1 MMRWLLRLSV
11 GALLAALLFW
21 LWNRFNQDLVEEEEL
36 DDEIPFEFDVPLEAE
51 DSGLALRS
59 TAPMGSDDANG
70 LATSVGTLTTMPAE
84 AATDGA
90 AQEPPSD
97 GPSAAITD
105 ATLSADGSLPTVSAN
120 GDGGHVTAVLDTDS
134 QTSMPAEAAAVAP
147 VEDAPADDST
157 LADDGEE
164 PEVAK
169 TPPSKGSQE
178 GWDPHEQDAKT
189 GDAPPP
195 GAGDNLIVIKGIGKA
210 TSTRLGE
217 MGITTYGALIATPV
231 DLLIDAFPRVSAA
244 EIESWITQ
252 ARELSGQES

>member
-21 LWNRFNQDLVEEEEL
+21 LWNRFNQDLIEEEEL
-36 DDEIPFEFDVPLEAE
+36 DDEIPFEFDVPLEAA
-51 DSGLALRS
+51 DSGLARRS
-59 TAPMGSDDANG
+59 TEAMGGDDANG

-90 AQEPPSD
+90 AQESPSN
-97 GPSAAITD
+97 GPASASTD
-105 ATLSADGSLPTVSAN
+105 ATLSTAVSLSTVSTN
-120 GDGGHVTAVLDTDS
+120 GDGSHVTAALDTDS
-134 QTSMPAEAAAVAP
+134 QTSMPAESVISSPAAS
-147 VEDAPADDST
+147 APADDSVP
-157 LADDGEE
+157 ADDAEE

-169 TPPSKGSQE
+169 NPPSKGSQE
-178 GWDPHEQDAKT
+178 GWDPHEQEAET

-195 GAGDNLIVIKGIGKA
+195 GAGDNLIVIKGIGQA
-210 TSTRLGE
+210 YSTRLGE

-231 DLLIDAFPRVSAA
+231 DLLAEAFPRVPEA
-244 EIESWITQ
+244 EIENWKAQ